1 MHATPPVRPSG
12 SCGYIT
18 ERTHAHAQESNSSY
32 QREQQLNR
40 EREAQFLDDLKR
52 VILLDGGYVQRLGPE
67 VPDERRRACAC
78 PSRVRGGDASALF
91 LVHAATA
98 VSVLRA

>member
-52 VILLDGGYVQRLGPE
+52 AILLDGGYVQRLGPQ
-67 VPDERRRACAC
+67 VSDERRCACAC
-78 PSRVRGGDASALF
+78 PSRVRGGCGALF
-91 LVHAATA
+91 LANTATRD
-98 VSVLRA
+98 VV